1 MNYTDRVELCE
12 DGLYRWYYDLDMRKD
27 HRMITTPL
35 KVLAVIGLFMLVM
48 VQFLPYHSGGMSRWR
63 VMGILA
69 ACFALIT
76 AITLGICLIQYL
88 ARRGS
93 YRYRF
98 EMGPEGVRV
107 LMDEGDVKAL
117 QALGAAAEIMSL
129 FAGSGTNIRSTMRAS
144 QNAGY
149 TSFHSVRKAALD
161 RAKDCIKLK
170 LLVGANVVF
179 SKPEDFEFVKE
190 YIVNHLKSGTA
201 ALG

>member
-88 ARRGS
+88 ARRGY

-107 LMDEGDVKAL
+107 LMDEGGRESPAGAWGGRGDNEPFCGIRYQHPLNHAGGTKCRIHVLSFRSKGG
-117 QALGAAAEIMSL
+117 LGQGEGL
-129 FAGSGTNIRSTMRAS
+129 
-144 QNAGY
+144 
-149 TSFHSVRKAALD
+149 H
-161 RAKDCIKLK
+161 
-170 LLVGANVVF
+170 
-179 SKPEDFEFVKE
+179 
-190 YIVNHLKSGTA
+190 
-201 ALG
+201 